1 MTIYANDKTFAPE
14 ENISLPEFLGNLGYT
29 PGQVVVELNGK
40 ALTPGEL
47 GKTFLTDQDRLEIVQ
62 IVAGG

>member
-1 MTIYANDKTFAPE
+1 MTIYANDKPFNPKDQVT
-14 ENISLPEFLGNLGYT
+14 LPEFLANLGYT
-29 PGQVVVELNGK
+29 PGQVVVELNGQ

-47 GKTFLTDQDRLEIVQ
+47 KETRLADQDRLEVVQ